1 MPGFFSSWYVDP
13 PKVNERLTHLFTET
27 DNCTQSTTEIVVPY
41 STIDDRPHCTT
52 MYMYLRGGSR
62 SFHNGVVLFQKP
74 FFLRNNKRY
83 RHVIQSENY
92 KTWKKEKW
100 QGRHWKCSVKFNIVL
115 PIYNLG
121 EYSGQV
127 MNKSKINMMSRNETK
142 RNIAYVDDLI
152 LS

>member
-1 MPGFFSSWYVDP
+1 M
-13 PKVNERLTHLFTET
+13 
-27 DNCTQSTTEIVVPY
+27 
-41 STIDDRPHCTT
+41 
-52 MYMYLRGGSR
+52 
-62 SFHNGVVLFQKP
+62 GVVLFQKP

-92 KTWKKEKW
+92 KTWQKEKL
-100 QGRHWKCSVKFNIVL
+100 QGRNWKCSVNFNMVL

-127 MNKSKINMMSRNETK
+127 MNKHNMNMTNEIK

-152 LS
+152 LN